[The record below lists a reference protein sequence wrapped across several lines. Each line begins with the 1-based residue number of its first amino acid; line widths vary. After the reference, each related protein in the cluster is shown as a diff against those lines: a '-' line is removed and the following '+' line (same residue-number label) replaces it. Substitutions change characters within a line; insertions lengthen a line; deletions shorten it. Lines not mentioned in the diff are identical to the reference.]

1 MQSTIDDQQFP
12 SSPGKA
18 SHLPHQF
25 TCEASSSVDGGESF
39 RSVRLSAA
47 PQVVC
52 CRRMPGGDPSRG
64 QRTESITICRSSNA
78 NQRKKKV
85 ERLQATCLTSVR
97 PVVTHTHCTHTLL
110 IIHARS
116 SLNQSALELKLLFV
130 FLFFFSQYRVCVV
143 VSFEYNTHTHS
154 QVVHRH

>member
-12 SSPGKA
+12 SPPGKP
-18 SHLPHQF
+18 SHSPHQF

-78 NQRKKKV
+78 NQRKKNWNASKRRV
-85 ERLQATCLTSVR
+85 SHRFD
-97 PVVTHTHCTHTLL
+97 LL
-110 IIHARS
+110 SHIHIAHIR
-116 SLNQSALELKLLFV
+116 F
-130 FLFFFSQYRVCVV
+130 
-143 VSFEYNTHTHS
+143 
-154 QVVHRH
+154 